1 MLEDSAHTVPHLT
14 TALSGPLRHLEQY
27 LLNHQTPIE
36 AWFREQW
43 RKTPPPFYGSIDLR
57 NAGFKLAPVDTN
69 LFPAGFNNL
78 NPDFMPLCIQAA
90 QATLESAFPGCL
102 RLLLIPENHTRNV
115 YYLENIAT
123 LQTIL
128 SKAGFEVHVG
138 SLLDGLTTTQT
149 LTLPS
154 NRTLLLEP
162 VVRQGDRLTV
172 AGYNACVIILN
183 NDLSSGVPS
192 LLQGVK
198 QAITP
203 PLAMGWN
210 MRTKSNHFKHYAT
223 VCDEFAALLNIDAWL
238 INPLY
243 RQCENIDFM
252 TGLGEASLVEN
263 AESLFTAITDK
274 YQTYDIKHKPF
285 VVVKADAGTYGMGV
299 MTIESARDLIHLN
312 RKQRSKMATSKG
324 NISVN
329 RVILQEGIYTF
340 ETWGKDNAVAEPVI
354 YAIGQYIV
362 GGFYRV
368 HTQRGINENLNAPG
382 MHFEPLAFAES
393 CNNPDHTLE
402 LNDCPNRF
410 YAYGVIAR
418 LALIAAAREI
428 NEVKYAT

>member
-1 MLEDSAHTVPHLT
+1 MLNDTANNIPHLT

-90 QATLESAFPGCL
+90 QATLESTFPGCL

-115 YYLENIAT
+115 HYLENIAT

-128 SKAGFEVHVG
+128 RKAGFEVHVG
-138 SLLDGLTTTQT
+138 SLLDGLSSTQT

-154 NRTLLLEP
+154 KRTLSLEP
-162 VVRQGDRLTV
+162 IVRQGDRLTV

-183 NDLSSGVPS
+183 NDLASGVPS

-198 QAITP
+198 QAMTP

-210 MRTKSNHFKHYAT
+210 QRTKSNHFKHYAR

-238 INPLY
+238 INPLH

-263 AESLFTAITDK
+263 AESLFTAIADK
-274 YQTYDIKHKPF
+274 YQIYDIKHKPF

-299 MTIESARDLIHLN
+299 MTIESPSDLTHLN

-324 NISVN
+324 NIPVN

-340 ETWGKDNAVAEPVI
+340 ETWGKNMAVAEPVI

-382 MHFEPLAFAES
+382 MHFEPLAFVES
-393 CNNPDHTLE
+393 CNNPDHSLE
-402 LNDCPNRF
+402 PNDCPNRF